1 VTGTGGSA
9 YVVFGGDGQ
18 TLFSP
23 GGWANSAVIPFP
35 QYTGTDSI
43 ALGTNPVVSLTGA
56 ADVLMSTLA
65 TPAPQMAAGPAPT
78 GENTAPGLVASQIQ
92 PIVVEAE
99 AIWAKVLGPNNARL
113 AILNGITVQVGE
125 LPNAQIGDTI
135 GDTIYIDST
144 ADGWGWYIDPAAS
157 GNAGFQ
163 STTTPGVMTAVPG
176 SAAAGHMDLLS
187 TVLHEMGNVM
197 GFPEDTGADVTGSV
211 LSAGTRRLPALEGAV
226 GVASGVPMI
235 DWTALNNAAAASAVT
250 ADPGGSTWIDNF
262 VTNMGQAGGGK
273 SPNAGIRIKPPGA

>member
-1 VTGTGGSA
+1 
-9 YVVFGGDGQ
+9 
-18 TLFSP
+18 
-23 GGWANSAVIPFP
+23 
-35 QYTGTDSI
+35 
-43 ALGTNPVVSLTGA
+43 
-56 ADVLMSTLA
+56 VLMSTLA
-65 TPAPQMAAGPAPT
+65 TPAPQMASGPAPT

-92 PIVVEAE
+92 PVVVEAE

-144 ADGWGWYIDPAAS
+144 ADGWGWYIDPSAS

-163 STTTPGVMTAVPG
+163 STAIPGVMTAVPG
-176 SAAAGHMDLLS
+176 SAAVGHMDLLS

-197 GFPEDTGADVTGSV
+197 GFAEDTGPDVTGSV
-211 LSAGTRRLPALEGAV
+211 LAPGTRRLPALEGAV

-235 DWTALNNAAAASAVT
+235 DWTALNNVAATGSSIQ
-250 ADPGGSTWIDNF
+250 PGGDGASWIDSF
-262 VTNMGQAGGGK
+262 VTNLGQAGGGQR
-273 SPNAGIRIKPPGA
+273 PNAGIRIKPPAG